1 MGQKTI
7 AFLLAATVV
16 APLCALCILG
26 PIVLGSAIAGIAAWI
41 GGFDILV
48 TTGLAIT
55 AGAVLYGLIRW
66 RRGKTDAAAK
76 VVFPAVRTADRGPQ

>member
-26 PIVLGSAIAGIAAWI
+26 PIVLGSAIAGITGWI
-41 GGFDILV
+41 SGFDTLV
-48 TTGLAIT
+48 TTGPAIIVG
-55 AGAVLYGLIRW
+55 GALYGFVRW
-66 RRGKTDAAAK
+66 RRAKVDEAAK
-76 VVFPAVRTADRGPQ
+76 VVFPAARTADRGPQ

>member
-48 TTGLAIT
+48 TTGLAIIV
-55 AGAVLYGLIRW
+55 GAALYGLVRW
-66 RRGKTDAAAK
+66 RRGKTGAAAK
-76 VVFPAVRTADRGPQ
+76 VVFPAVRTADRGPL

>member
-1 MGQKTI
+1 MGQKAI

-16 APLCALCILG
+16 APLFALCILG
-26 PIVLGSAIAGIAAWI
+26 PIVLGSAIAGIATWI